1 VLPIVHGLER
11 EYGERITFVR
21 VNILMPGNKPLMD
34 QYSFSATPELYLVDE
49 QGQIIGFW
57 DGFVEEEVLRQAF
70 EAALNP

>member
-1 VLPIVHGLER
+1 MHGLER
-11 EYGERITFVR
+11 ENGDRITFVR
-21 VNILMPGNKPLMD
+21 ANILKPENKALMD

-70 EAALNP
+70 EAILNK